1 MLELAVRHPQ
11 LLALAARFCGDS
23 EVSPFLLMVYFS
35 KELETE
41 YIWIAISR
49 IKADSLEAVA
59 ALFASGIEM

>member
-11 LLALAARFCGDS
+11 LLALAARLCGDG

-41 YIWIAISR
+41 YILLAIGR
-49 IKADSLEAVA
+49 VKAERLEAVLS
-59 ALFASGIEM
+59 LFAS